1 MTTISRSDYQ
11 ARTAISFSAL
21 IVAIAAG
28 ALNALIALSAT
39 ALGAESTGGLQPIA
53 YISFTVIAAIAG
65 AGGWHIINRRAD
77 HPAKAMQWL
86 VPTFLVV
93 SFIPDIVVGITMGWL
108 MAGALALMHVATIT
122 IAVLTYRRFMPLRS
136 GSAEPVVS
144 AGSERVR

>member
-1 MTTISRSDYQ
+1 MTTNTHPDYR

-28 ALNALIALSAT
+28 AVNALIALGAT
-39 ALGAESTGGLQPIA
+39 ALGAGPAGGLQPIA

-65 AGGWHIINRRAD
+65 AGGWHIINRRAG
-77 HPAKAMQWL
+77 HPAKVMQWL

-93 SFIPDIVVGITMGWL
+93 SFIPDIVVGMTMGWL

-122 IAVLTYRRFMPLRS
+122 IAVLTYRRLMPLRS
-136 GSAEPVVS
+136 GSAEPNLT

>member
-11 ARTAISFSAL
+11 ARTAIAISASV
-21 IVAIAAG
+21 VAIAAG
-28 ALNALIALSAT
+28 VVNALIALGAT

-65 AGGWHIINRRAD
+65 AGGWHIINRRAG
-77 HPAKAMQWL
+77 HPAKVMQWL

-93 SFIPDIVVGITMGWL
+93 SFIPDIVVGVTVGWL

-136 GSAEPVVS
+136 GSVEPVVS